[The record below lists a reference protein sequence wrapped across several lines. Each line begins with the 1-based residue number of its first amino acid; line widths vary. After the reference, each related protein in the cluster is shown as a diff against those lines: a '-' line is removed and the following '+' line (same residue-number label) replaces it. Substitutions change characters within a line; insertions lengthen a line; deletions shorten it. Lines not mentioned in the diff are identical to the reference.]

1 MLSNSLLERMLTVT
15 ARLTLIS
22 HAATAATRSAAFPL
36 DESLERP
43 ADVTPSPLLRRVDT
57 VPCGPEIRCLATAQG
72 LGFSPTVEPA
82 LADLDLGDW
91 RGRTLAELEAS
102 DPAALM
108 SWLTDPSAAPHGG
121 ESLAVFVDRVTAWLD
136 GVDGR
141 AVAVT
146 HPAVVRAIVVHVLGA
161 PLSSFWRLD
170 VAPLSYTRLSR
181 NGSLWTLRETGHS
194 LT

>member
-1 MLSNSLLERMLTVT
+1 MLTVT

-43 ADVTPSPLLRRVDT
+43 ADLTPLPRRFDT
-57 VPCGPEIRCLATAQG
+57 VLSGPEIRCLATAQG
-72 LGFSPTVEPA
+72 LGFSPAVEPA
-82 LADLDLGDW
+82 LADLNLGSW

-108 SWLTDPSAAPHGG
+108 SWLTDPAAAPHGG
-121 ESLAVFVDRVTAWLD
+121 ESLTVLIDRVSAWLD

-141 AVAVT
+141 TAAVT
-146 HPAVVRAIVVHVLGA
+146 HPAVVRAIVIHVLGA

-170 VAPLSYTRLSR
+170 VTPLSYTRLSLS
-181 NGSLWTLRETGHS
+181 GPSWTLRETGHS
-194 LT
+194 LV